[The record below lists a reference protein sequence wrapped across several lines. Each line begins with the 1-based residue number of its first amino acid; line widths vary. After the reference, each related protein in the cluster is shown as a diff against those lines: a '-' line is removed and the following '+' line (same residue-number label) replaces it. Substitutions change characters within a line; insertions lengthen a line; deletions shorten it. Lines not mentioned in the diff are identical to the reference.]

1 MKTIRNRVVMFMV
14 VMVILGVMVQGCAS
28 SKYKVMYGIAD
39 WYYTNHVTLQAQY
52 DAATP
57 ESQTWLRKNVNPY
70 MNIMQQ
76 AVIAVGA
83 IDKGDSVKASACASE
98 ILRIATGIKYDASK
112 IVVAIQAKNYD
123 ALFAEVLALKSFIIQ
138 KLSERK

>member
-1 MKTIRNRVVMFMV
+1 MRTIRSRVVMLILV
-14 VMVILGVMVQGCAS
+14 VVILGIMLQGCAT

-57 ESQTWLRKNVNPY
+57 DSQAWLRKNVNPY
-70 MNIMQQ
+70 MNMMQQ
-76 AVIAVGA
+76 AVIAMGA
-83 IDKGDSVKASACASE
+83 VDKGDSVKASACASE

-112 IVVAIQAKNYD
+112 IVTAIQAKNYD
-123 ALFAEVLALKSFIIQ
+123 ALFAEALALKSFIIQ
-138 KLSERK
+138 KLNERR

>member
-1 MKTIRNRVVMFMV
+1 MRKVKILLVSVIMLA
-14 VMVILGVMVQGCAS
+14 MVIGCAT

-52 DAATP
+52 DASTP
-57 ESQTWLRKNVNPY
+57 EQQAWLRANVNPY

-76 AVIAVGA
+76 VVIGMNA
-83 IDKGDSVKASACASE
+83 IDGGNNVKASTCASE

-112 IVVAIQAKNYD
+112 IVVAIQTKNYD
-123 ALFAEVLALKSFIIQ
+123 ALFAEALALKSFIIQ
-138 KLSERK
+138 KLSERR

>member
-1 MKTIRNRVVMFMV
+1 MKTLRGKIIIFTISV
-14 VMVILGVMVQGCAS
+14 VILGLLLQGCAT

-52 DAATP
+52 DAGTP
-57 ESQTWLRKNVNPY
+57 EQQAWLRKNVNPY
-70 MNIMQQ
+70 MNMMQQ
-76 AVIAVGA
+76 AVIAMGA

-98 ILRIATGIKYDASK
+98 ILRIGTGIKYDITK
-112 IVVAIQAKNYD
+112 IVTAIKVKDYD
-123 ALFAEVLALKSFIIQ
+123 TLFAESLALKSFIIQ

>member
-1 MKTIRNRVVMFMV
+1 MRTIRNKIVMLMV
-14 VMVILGVMVQGCAS
+14 VAIILGGLLQGCAT

-57 ESQTWLRKNVNPY
+57 ESQAWFRKNVNPY
-70 MNIMQQ
+70 MNMMQQ
-76 AVIAVGA
+76 AVIAMGA

-112 IVVAIQAKNYD
+112 IVVAIQAKDYD
-123 ALFAEVLALKSFIIQ
+123 ALFAESLALKSFIIT
-138 KLSERK
+138 KLSERR

>member
-1 MKTIRNRVVMFMV
+1 MKTIRNKVVMFMV
-14 VMVILGVMVQGCAS
+14 VMVILGVMLQGCAT

-57 ESQTWLRKNVNPY
+57 ESQAWLRKNVNPY
-70 MNIMQQ
+70 MNMMQQ
-76 AVIAVGA
+76 AVIAMGA
-83 IDKGDSVKASACASE
+83 IDVKDDMKIAKCASE
-98 ILRIATGIKYDASK
+98 ILRIATGIKYDATR
-112 IVVAIQAKNYD
+112 IVTAIKAKDYD
-123 ALFAEVLALKSFIIQ
+123 TLFAEALALKSFIIQ

>member
-1 MKTIRNRVVMFMV
+1 M
-14 VMVILGVMVQGCAS
+14 VMVIILGVLIQGCAT

-52 DAATP
+52 NAATP
-57 ESQTWLRKNVNPY
+57 ESQAWLRANVNPY
-70 MNIMQQ
+70 MNMMQQ
-76 AVIAVGA
+76 AVIAMGA

-112 IVVAIQAKNYD
+112 IVVAIQTKNYD
-123 ALFAEVLALKSFIIQ
+123 ALFAEALALKSFIIQ
-138 KLSERK
+138 KLSERR

>member
-1 MKTIRNRVVMFMV
+1 MKTIRSRVVMLMMV
-14 VMVILGVMVQGCAS
+14 VVILGVMLQGCAT

-57 ESQTWLRKNVNPY
+57 ESQAWLRKNINPY

-76 AVIAVGA
+76 VVIGMNA
-83 IDKGDSVKASACASE
+83 IDSGNSVKASACASE
-98 ILRIATGIKYDASK
+98 ILRIGTGIKYDITK
-112 IVVAIQAKNYD
+112 IVTAIKAKDYD
-123 ALFAEVLALKSFIIQ
+123 ALFAESLALKSFIIQ
-138 KLSERK
+138 KLSERR

>member
-1 MKTIRNRVVMFMV
+1 MKTFRSRVMMLMLV
-14 VMVILGVMVQGCAS
+14 VVILGVMLQGCAT

-57 ESQTWLRKNVNPY
+57 ENQAWLRKNVNSY
-70 MNIMQQ
+70 MEMMRQ
-76 AVIAVGA
+76 AVIAIGA
-83 IDKGDSVKASACASE
+83 IDAKDDVKVAKCASE
-98 ILRIATGIKYDASK
+98 ILRIATGIKYDATR
-112 IVVAIQAKNYD
+112 IVTAIKTKDYD
-123 ALFAEVLALKSFIIQ
+123 TLFAETLALKSFIIQ